1 MIEPLNISYKRK
13 RVKVINKVNKPKRH
27 HFLPIFYLI
36 NFCEK
41 GFLWVYDRNKNEY
54 REQTPINTAIQKKY
68 YSFIGCD
75 GKEHF
80 EIENKVLSDI
90 ETETKPI
97 IDKINNKEI
106 ISLYEKMILAIFIT
120 FLHLR
125 VPSFEKEMNDLLE
138 KFIKIYAKFTVP
150 TEENTKKIIKRFASN
165 NKQKDIS
172 PKKLMDF
179 VNKENYKVKV
189 HRDFSLK
196 MMYNL
201 AQELPIDLIQM
212 DWQFCYSPKKSSF
225 VTSDNPFIL
234 IPSSNYKK
242 EGVCGLGIRVPG
254 VKKIIPLTQKVCLVI
269 YDKGNNI
276 EKKDIPSRE
285 VEEINSYITKN
296 CDRFLISRDK
306 VLLEKL
312 IKITNIDEA
321 KTKSRAK
328 VFQSGNF
335 IIMRKK

>member
-1 MIEPLNISYKRK
+1 MKEKKR
-13 RVKVINKVNKPKRH
+13 NKLSNPKRH
-27 HFLPIFYLI
+27 HYLPIFYLI

-54 REQTPINTAIQKKY
+54 REQAPINTAIQKKY
-68 YSFIGCD
+68 YSFIGRD
-75 GKEHF
+75 DKEHF
-80 EIENKVLSDI
+80 EIENEVLSNI
-90 ETETKPI
+90 ESDTKPI

-106 ISLYEKMILAIFIT
+106 ISLYEKIILAIFIS

-125 VPSFEKEMNDLLE
+125 TPGFEKEINEIFE
-138 KFIKIYAKFTVP
+138 KFIKIFAKYCFP
-150 TEENTKKIIKRFASN
+150 TEEYTKKIIKKAVSN
-165 NKQKDIS
+165 NKQKDVS

-225 VTSDNPFIL
+225 VTSDNPFVL
-234 IPSSNYKK
+234 IPSCNYKK

-269 YDKGNNI
+269 YDKGDNI
-276 EKKDIPSRE
+276 ENKDIPSRE

-312 IKITNIDEA
+312 IKITNIDKT

-335 IIMRKK
+335 IIARKK